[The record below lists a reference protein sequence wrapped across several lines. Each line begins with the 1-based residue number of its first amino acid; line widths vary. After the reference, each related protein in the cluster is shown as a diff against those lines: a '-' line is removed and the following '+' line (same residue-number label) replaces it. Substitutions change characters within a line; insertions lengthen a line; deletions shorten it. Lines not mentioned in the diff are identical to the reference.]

1 MPVLIEAIS
10 IVVRRDAV
18 DVKYPGGWE
27 AFMGWVVNKTLCA
40 DANLARV
47 GFMAPLD
54 VRHFISELEAHG
66 LTYLQDGRALD
77 IAVIDQ
83 QSGFAAPCDWAEIGR
98 IESNSVGGSVLACR
112 FVGSS
117 DDTFITPDRWIFE
130 GSLSQKFTLVEN
142 GRVPEYLDFVRSED
156 GIQVYRDIRSGE
168 LVYIGRTS

>member
-10 IVVRRDAV
+10 VVVRRDAV
-18 DVKYPGGWE
+18 DAKFPGGWE
-27 AFMGWVVNKTLCA
+27 AFMGWVANKTLCA
-40 DANLARV
+40 DADLARI
-47 GFMAPLD
+47 GFMAPAD
-54 VRHFISELEAHG
+54 VKHFITELEAQG
-66 LTYLQDGRALD
+66 LTYLRDGSSFD

-83 QSGFAAPCDWAEIGR
+83 QRGFAAPCEWAETGR
-98 IESNSVGGSVLACR
+98 IESGSVGESVLACR

-117 DDTFITPDRWIFE
+117 EHLFITPDGWIFE
-130 GSLSQKFTLVEN
+130 GSLSQKFTFVEN